1 MRQKKL
7 LLSIC
12 EFIDTRSMKPIIVF
26 FELKYASFL
35 NFWKNWIFFF
45 FVFYN
50 LIDLFVSN
58 DALTRNIENNV

>member
-26 FELKYASFL
+26 FELKYAIILKFL
-35 NFWKNWIFFF
+35 KKLNFFF
-45 FVFYN
+45 FFYN